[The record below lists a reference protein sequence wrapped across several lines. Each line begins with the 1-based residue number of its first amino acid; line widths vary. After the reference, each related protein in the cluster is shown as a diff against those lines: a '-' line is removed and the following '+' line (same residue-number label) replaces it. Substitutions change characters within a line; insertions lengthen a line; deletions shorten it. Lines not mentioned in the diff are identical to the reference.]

1 MKEKLLIISFLGVF
15 IVVGQSQPIFEDCEL
30 FGYVVGEEYDEFIM
44 DYDDSLRT
52 VRWYREDIL
61 SICNRG
67 LDSILNKV
75 LDDNR
80 IENWTHM
87 YFIYHFMEGELNV
100 DISSFIFLSE
110 SDIWGLSFLYNNGV
124 FYSINS
130 DTSIDI
136 KGITP
141 YMRWSGGYAV
151 ILSFDSNLEYQ
162 ESKFLVGSPNDD
174 GFNVIMSLYDYE
186 MFR

>member
-1 MKEKLLIISFLGVF
+1 MKKKFLIVSFLGVF
-15 IVVGQSQPIFEDCEL
+15 IVAGQSQPIFEDCEL
-30 FGYVVGEEYDEFIM
+30 FAQIVGEKYDEFIVN
-44 DYDDSLRT
+44 YDKSLLT
-52 VRWYREDIL
+52 APWYREDIL

-75 LDDNR
+75 LDDNK
-80 IENWTHM
+80 IDNWTHM
-87 YFIYHFMEGELNV
+87 YFIYHFMEGELYIN
-100 DISSFIFLSE
+100 ISSFIFLSE
-110 SDIWGLSFLYNNGV
+110 NDIWGLSFLYNNGV

-141 YMRWSGGYAV
+141 YMKWSGGYAI
-151 ILSFDSNLEYQ
+151 ILSFDSNLDYQ
-162 ESKFLVGSPNDD
+162 ESKFLIGSPNDD
-174 GFNVIMSLYDYE
+174 GFNIIMSLYDDE